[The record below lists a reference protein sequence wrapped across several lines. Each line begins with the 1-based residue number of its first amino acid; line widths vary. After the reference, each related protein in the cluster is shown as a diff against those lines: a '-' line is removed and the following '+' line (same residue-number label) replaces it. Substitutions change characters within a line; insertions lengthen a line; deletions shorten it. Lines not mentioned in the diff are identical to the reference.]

1 MQCGAAVVV
10 RTVDVDTA
18 RKQATQLIDI
28 TGGRCCAHVRGFVD
42 PKRTSKDVRLF
53 RSGHVQPVKRAEC
66 LPDGM
71 LHMRVDH
78 GRLEISVTEQ

>member
-1 MQCGAAVVV
+1 MHLSDSGAVAASTAVL
-10 RTVDVDTA
+10 RLQ
-18 RKQATQLIDI
+18 K
-28 TGGRCCAHVRGFVD
+28 GGLRMVIAEAEGMVASD

-53 RSGHVQPVKRAEC
+53 RSGRVQPVKRAEC